1 MLQPLFKQF
10 HGISLAP
17 VGRPHLLRRAA
28 CWISQPSLSRF
39 CRIFLEFYHLTP
51 ICHLENAEIFDI
63 SVIMVLSSSEA
74 HRLGEIFEVYVC
86 QRKAIVVSKFAFSP
100 ENFFICFGVRLCFVW
115 AFSFSL
121 AAKLFRFCVERF
133 FRPYELTTG

>member
-1 MLQPLFKQF
+1 MLVVGL
-10 HGISLAP
+10 GII
-17 VGRPHLLRRAA
+17 VGYNGPDIFSKSGRYSSHSSNNLSISFASVGQPHLLRRAP

-74 HRLGEIFEVYVC
+74 HRRREIFEVYVC
-86 QRKAIVVSKFAFSP
+86 QRKAIVVSKFAFNP
-100 ENFFICFGVRLCFVW
+100 ENFFVCFGV
-115 AFSFSL
+115 
-121 AAKLFRFCVERF
+121 
-133 FRPYELTTG
+133 